1 VNKGNNITMCLKQPK
16 AVRRLP
22 KWASNPH
29 GHAHK
34 LIKAFLASQ
43 GKTCAQ
49 KSTMHLMCSDPTHPE
64 TYITNFDK
72 WFSDL
77 KQEGGNASGKFFVE
91 SEDGVVSV
99 WEPIKNAF
107 EHLKGEFI

>member
-1 VNKGNNITMCLKQPK
+1 MEINNIMKQPK

-22 KWASNPH
+22 KWAINPH
-29 GHAHK
+29 GYAHK
-34 LIKAFLASQ
+34 LIKAFLMASQ

-49 KSTMHLMCSDPTHPE
+49 KSTMHLMCSDPAYPD
-64 TYITNFDK
+64 TYIANFDK
-72 WFSDL
+72 WYSDL

-107 EHLKGEFI
+107 EDLKGEFI